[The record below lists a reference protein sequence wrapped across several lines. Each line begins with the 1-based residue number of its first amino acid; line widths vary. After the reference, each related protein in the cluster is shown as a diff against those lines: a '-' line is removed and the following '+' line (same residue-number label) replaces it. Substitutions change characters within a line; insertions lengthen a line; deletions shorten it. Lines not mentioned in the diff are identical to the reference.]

1 MLCRENIFFF
11 YFDFNNSILI
21 SFAFFGQHMRRLGK
35 TIGTAALHSVWKRD
49 GPDHFI
55 SKCCKTHKLGLY
67 YSMFHCLCGEGSS
80 WMNSLCT
87 ILRNRLSQSSFE
99 SPKRICKEEDFDK
112 SLKWTPEALWV
123 QDFTPFIL
131 EFFRGLIWPWVK
143 MF

>member
-21 SFAFFGQHMRRLGK
+21 SFAFFGQHMRRL
-35 TIGTAALHSVWKRD
+35 TPSAQQHFTQCERETARITLYPNVVKLINLAFIIPCSTASVER
-49 GPDHFI
+49 
-55 SKCCKTHKLGLY
+55 
-67 YSMFHCLCGEGSS
+67 GSS

-87 ILRNRLSQSSFE
+87 ILRNRLSQSSFD